1 MADGMNNVT
10 DYKVRYS
17 DEELQEFKAII
28 LDMLEKAKEEYK
40 TLRDVVTHASSND
53 VEDTSPTFKIME
65 EGATAL
71 SKEEAGALAQRQYK
85 FIQNLRKSNG
95 FDVTDKVTVTVYA
108 DGADGEE
115 IAASLADFADYVA
128 AQTLALSVESAP
140 ISEAGD
146 APEVEWNE
154 SSIRIK
160 VTR

>member
-1 MADGMNNVT
+1 M
-10 DYKVRYS
+10 
-17 DEELQEFKAII
+17 
-28 LDMLEKAKEEYK
+28 
-40 TLRDVVTHASSND
+40 
-53 VEDTSPTFKIME
+53 
-65 EGATAL
+65 
-71 SKEEAGALAQRQYK
+71 
-85 FIQNLRKSNG
+85 
-95 FDVTDKVTVTVYA
+95 TDKVTVTVYA